1 VWRLG
6 ALPLLCMAAVAI
18 TGCATRNTASAPKC
32 ASGPGQPIS
41 LDKMKSRLQAQGVA
55 VSVEHALSDQDA
67 IAELVSESQ
76 SRLRCTVYTHPV
88 YPKMREHPRSRY
100 EGLNF
105 SGKAFVIAFANIDCS
120 EYAEGAARASTLNK
134 LRRIFRALG
143 ATSKTVERY

>member
-1 VWRLG
+1 
-6 ALPLLCMAAVAI
+6 
-18 TGCATRNTASAPKC
+18 
-32 ASGPGQPIS
+32 
-41 LDKMKSRLQAQGVA
+41 MKSRLQAQGVA